1 MKTLIIKESFQIISK
16 VERVFLEK
24 NLLLEVIASG

>member
-16 VERVFLEK
+16 VERVILEK
-24 NLLLEVIASG
+24 NLSLEVIASG